1 MNIVHLRLRH
11 QNQAR
16 CGYPTRRVP
25 DPEKPNRKR
34 TFCGR
39 HLERYTMK
47 ADRLMVLH
55 ATKGWRIA

>member
-1 MNIVHLRLRH
+1 MN
-11 QNQAR
+11 NQSKAR
-16 CGYPTRRVP
+16 WRYPTVRVP

-47 ADRLMVLH
+47 AGRLMVLH